1 MCHQVYFT
9 LKRLCLY
16 CEDEVGLAILTNSNN
31 NITEHN
37 NTKDNKFALQQAVLH
52 DKSDVTFSTP
62 AGLLKH
68 IQQKTLVLKHSVDT
82 LVVDK
87 ANLVLSFG

>member
-1 MCHQVYFT
+1 
-9 LKRLCLY
+9 
-16 CEDEVGLAILTNSNN
+16 VGLAILTNSNN

-37 NTKDNKFALQQAVLH
+37 NTKDNTVALQQAVLH
-52 DKSDVTFSTP
+52 DKSDVIFSTP

-87 ANLVLSFG
+87 ADLVLSFG